1 MGVNVASRKRRNVG
15 QDDEAAWAGTIVLT
29 SEGRVVVCVSDEKW
43 EKLRLLCCGLSRSP
57 LQEQLTSK
65 NWRR

>member
-29 SEGRVVVCVSDEKW
+29 SEGKVVVCVSDIK
-43 EKLRLLCCGLSRSP
+43 
-57 LQEQLTSK
+57 
-65 NWRR
+65 